1 MRDIGDI
8 YVTAR
13 PDDLRFSESDAALWE
28 HIAEY
33 EKGNT
38 GILAGT
44 ILGGVVLML
53 GWQELLAYV
62 LLGVVGAPHSAQGV
76 GGRDQLI
83 HLTVRYPDGWERRLG
98 VDPLISV
105 EDHLLTLEQKAY
117 DMGAEVEV
125 RDAALPSLGTRR
137 FLLGL
142 FGGMR
147 TFTQLDT
154 EQQDA

>member
-1 MRDIGDI
+1 M
-8 YVTAR
+8 
-13 PDDLRFSESDAALWE
+13 
-28 HIAEY
+28 
-33 EKGNT
+33 
-38 GILAGT
+38 
-44 ILGGVVLML
+44 
-53 GWQELLAYV
+53 
-62 LLGVVGAPHSAQGV
+62 
-76 GGRDQLI
+76 I